1 MVPVHDVGGGRG
13 RVALSSVS
21 GEATDFCNPFPGAYL
36 ISAMNKADRPETS
49 RMIKSAKGIALFLNP
64 DQARLF

>member
-1 MVPVHDVGGGRG
+1 MEKPPIF
-13 RVALSSVS
+13 ATLSQ
-21 GEATDFCNPFPGAYL
+21 GAYL
-36 ISAMNKADRPETS
+36 ISAMKKADRPETS